1 MYNKKPFQAFCISAT
16 AVLRVSIIPLSK
28 APLRSRLTATERT
41 WCLDLTVCETSQT
54 NTGREMEEKILQR
67 ARRPSVAET
76 IEPLSQVL
84 SAESSEID
92 HVMK

>member
-1 MYNKKPFQAFCISAT
+1 M
-16 AVLRVSIIPLSK
+16 
-28 APLRSRLTATERT
+28 
-41 WCLDLTVCETSQT
+41 
-54 NTGREMEEKILQR
+54 NTGREMEVKILQK
-67 ARRPSVAET
+67 ARTPSVAET